1 MTRVRT
7 FSLASLAAAAHLS
20 AGVGPAHA
28 YVTPPHQNFPS
39 RSRGSFRRRTARPP
53 PPHSGSSSLSLPAM
67 SSAVPNKEA
76 GSRAE
81 QWREELDAR
90 AEQVRKIREGLVEKY
105 VSRGQTR
112 EYAES
117 EVDTFLSDPDKGKA
131 YVDMRM
137 YKEAHE
143 DMGWETV
150 FTYGAA
156 FSVGVIYQLYM
167 HVNS

>member
-1 MTRVRT
+1 MA
-7 FSLASLAAAAHLS
+7 L
-20 AGVGPAHA
+20 
-28 YVTPPHQNFPS
+28 
-39 RSRGSFRRRTARPP
+39 
-53 PPHSGSSSLSLPAM
+53 
-67 SSAVPNKEA
+67 
-76 GSRAE
+76 
-81 QWREELDAR
+81 EL
-90 AEQVRKIREGLVEKY
+90 I
-105 VSRGQTR
+105 
-112 EYAES
+112 
-117 EVDTFLSDPDKGKA
+117 DKGKA